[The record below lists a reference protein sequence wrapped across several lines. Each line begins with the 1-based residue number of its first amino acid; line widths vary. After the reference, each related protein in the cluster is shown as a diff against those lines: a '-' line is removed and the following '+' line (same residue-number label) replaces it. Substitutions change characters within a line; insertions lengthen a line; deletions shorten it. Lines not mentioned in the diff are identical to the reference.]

1 MPKRRIIQGKDI
13 RNDEHVKGLSGMGR
27 KIILNLL
34 RKDEEP
40 KKEQLDKGRALE
52 LQDLEERSK
61 TLSNA
66 DQTKLKKQLTK
77 KHNEE
82 IQLNIEAA

>member
-13 RNDEHVKGLSGMGR
+13 RNDEHVKGMGR

-66 DQTKLKKQLTK
+66 DQTKLNKQLTK
-77 KHNEE
+77 KHKKQMVYE
-82 IQLNIEAA
+82 

>member
-40 KKEQLDKGRALE
+40 KKDKEQKVN
-52 LQDLEERSK
+52 
-61 TLSNA
+61 TLG
-66 DQTKLKKQLTK
+66 
-77 KHNEE
+77 
-82 IQLNIEAA
+82 IY